1 MLKKTIKLF
10 AWGRLVAMINK
21 EFIQTIRDRTTLIMI
36 ITMPL
41 IQLTLFGYAINN
53 NPKHLPAIL
62 VSADSSPFT
71 RSILY
76 GLQQTDYF
84 AYSKGI
90 KTEKQA
96 RRLLQEGKTKFIV
109 NIPANFSQQV
119 IRGQHPTILVEAD
132 ATDPSA
138 VSNVVNALNEI
149 QQTVLNPDLN
159 GPLNKLKPTDPP
171 FHIITHMVYNPLG
184 KSEYNTVPGLLGV
197 VLLMTLVIITG
208 MAITRERK
216 RGTMEMLLSTPIH
229 PLEVMIGKIVPY
241 ILIGYI
247 QVCVVLIIAKTLF
260 NVPMQGSLPLLFLS
274 CLPYIAANLAVGL
287 TFSTIA
293 KNQLQSMQM
302 AMFYM
307 LPSLLLSGFMFP
319 FTGMPIWAQWI
330 GNLLPM
336 SHFLIIVRGI
346 LLKGSHLSEILNQL
360 FFITLFAIVM
370 LVIAVKRYR
379 NKLD

>member
-1 MLKKTIKLF
+1 MLKRKIKSF
-10 AWGRLVAMINK
+10 AWGRLVAMVNK
-21 EFIQTIRDRTTLIMI
+21 EFIQTIRDRTTLAMI
-36 ITMPL
+36 IMMPL
-41 IQLTLFGYAINN
+41 IQLILFGYAINN
-53 NPKHLPAIL
+53 NPKHLPAVV

-71 RSILY
+71 RTILY
-76 GLQQTDYF
+76 GLQQSNYF
-84 AYSKGI
+84 SFSKGI

-96 RRLLQEGKTKFIV
+96 HRLLQEGKTKFII

-119 IRGQHPTILVEAD
+119 IRGQHPAILVEAD

-138 VSNVVNALNEI
+138 ISNVVNVLTEMQQNILNA
-149 QQTVLNPDLN
+149 DLN
-159 GPLNKLKPTDPP
+159 GPLNNLQATSPP
-171 FHIITHMVYNPLG
+171 FQIITHMVYNPLG
-184 KSEYNTVPGLLGV
+184 KSQYNTVPGLLGV

-208 MAITRERK
+208 MAITRERE

-229 PLEVMIGKIVPY
+229 PLEVIIGKIVPY

-247 QVCVVLIIAKTLF
+247 QVCVVLIIAKVLF
-260 NVPMQGSLPLLFLS
+260 HIPMQGNLILLFLS

-293 KNQLQSMQM
+293 KNQLQAMQM
-302 AMFYM
+302 SFFYM

-319 FTGMPIWAQWI
+319 FAGMPTWAQWI

-346 LLKGSHLSEILNQL
+346 LLKGNNLSEVLMQL
-360 FFITLFAIVM
+360 LYIALFALAM
-370 LVIAVKRYR
+370 LIIAVKRYR
-379 NKLD
+379 NNLD